1 MAFGYLGELKNIN
14 LDNLTNA
21 EGFYEINDPNIVSS
35 FNNYPD
41 DSHILYKLIFQ
52 HDDLN
57 KKYKIYTNIDNKITK
72 DILDNIKN
80 RHKAVYYHLSG
91 SGQKV
96 ITGILEVRN
105 FEDQKLS
112 EESKKNIFCY
122 QKFYRAND
130 NVSFVRYYNG
140 ASWTEWAYVYTDNT
154 EYLQIAEDIV
164 ISKTTDMLN
173 RAFQYY
179 APPYDDTR
187 LKAEVETKTD
197 MDEFNKKL
205 KKNNSEMGGTL
216 TLRGGSGSRPNS
228 NMLYVSKGPL
238 IVDTDNKTN
247 GDGSYIHAKIPSG
260 HYQQL
265 SRIYVDGSAVHL
277 GIGHPTYSRVHIN
290 NSSRGASG
298 QYPTNLFWNDPN
310 NPDMEIQHLG
320 RLQFLRLSGRWPMLN
335 GSQWDLILDDL
346 EEVYV
351 KHFPHGGARSQ
362 GGYGVTAVGGFIW
375 PVCSRESST
384 IRPSTFD
391 AAYSRTNPNIDI
403 DAGITISLQFN
414 NTLNIWCSDGME
426 FEAFV
431 R

>member
-52 HDDLN
+52 YDDLN
-57 KKYKIYTNIDNKITK
+57 KKYKIYTDIDNKITTNVLEK
-72 DILDNIKN
+72 IKT
-80 RHKAVYYHLSG
+80 RHKAVYEHLSG
-91 SGQKV
+91 SDKKV
-96 ITGILEVRN
+96 ITGILEIRN
-105 FEDQKLS
+105 YDDQTLDDNN
-112 EESKKNIFCY
+112 KKKVFS
-122 QKFYRAND
+122 QQRFFRSND
-130 NVSFVRYYNG
+130 YVTFVRHFNG
-140 ASWTEWAYVYTDNT
+140 TSWSDWSYVYTDNT

-164 ISKTTDMLN
+164 ISKTSEMLQ

-197 MDEFNKKL
+197 MTEFGKKL
-205 KKNNSEMGGTL
+205 KKNDSEPGGTF
-216 TLRGGSGSRPNS
+216 TLRGGTGAVN
-228 NMLYVSKGPL
+228 NANILTVEKGPL
-238 IVDTDNKTN
+238 IIDTDNKAN
-247 GDGSYIHAKIPSG
+247 GDGSYIHSKIPSG

-265 SRIYVDGSAVHL
+265 FRTYQDGNGIYL
-277 GIGHPTYSRVHIN
+277 GVGHNAYSRVYLN
-290 NSSRGASG
+290 NGSRGGNS

-320 RLQFLRLSGRWPMLN
+320 RLQFFLLAGRWPMLN
-335 GSQWDLILDDL
+335 GSTWGLNLDDL
-346 EEVYV
+346 EEVYIT
-351 KHFPHGGARSQ
+351 HYPHGGARSQ

-375 PVCSRESST
+375 PICSREAAM
-384 IRPSTFD
+384 IRPSTYD
-391 AAYSRTNPNIDI
+391 AAYSKTDPNIDI
-403 DAGITISLQFN
+403 NANITISLQHN
-414 NTLNIWCSDGME
+414 GILGIWASEGME
-426 FEAFV
+426 FEAYV